1 MSRIGLL
8 ETQQAST
15 DEKLDRMIESLDNL
29 PKKILQWLLIIG
41 ALFTILQFIG
51 PSIRKTIGL
60 ASTHV
65 PFTFAAER
73 PQDVS
78 IPPLAR

>member
-1 MSRIGLL
+1 MSRVGLL

-15 DEKLDRMIESLDNL
+15 DEKLDKMIESIDNL

-41 ALFTILQFIG
+41 ALVTLLQFIG

-65 PFTFAAER
+65 SPIYAIDK
-73 PQDVS
+73 PQDAG
-78 IPPLAR
+78 IPRQP